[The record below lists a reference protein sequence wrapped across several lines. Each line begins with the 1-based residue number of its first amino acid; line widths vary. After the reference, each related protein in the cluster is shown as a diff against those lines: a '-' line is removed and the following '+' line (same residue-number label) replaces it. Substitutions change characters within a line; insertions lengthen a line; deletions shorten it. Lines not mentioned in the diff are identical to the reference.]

1 MPEQLA
7 AFNPRASLAE
17 MARLRIQAQ
26 VFREETECR
35 LCGRYADPAYDG
47 TTHPWSRTVAHTRP
61 LWLGGNP
68 YDRSACHLAHR
79 ICRDMR
85 AAALRGDG

>member
-1 MPEQLA
+1 MEQLA

-17 MARLRIQAQ
+17 LHRLRIQAQ
-26 VFREETECR
+26 VFGEETDCW
-35 LCGRYADPAYDG
+35 LCHRHADPTYDG
-47 TTHPWSRTVAHTRP
+47 TTHPWSRTVDQTRP

-68 YDRSACHLAHR
+68 YERSNSHLAHR

-85 AAALRGDG
+85 AAALRGQA